1 MALTVSDV
9 IEIEQLAARYI
20 HAADRGDGETF
31 ASTFTED
38 GRLGTVAGRATLAE
52 FGSGV
57 PQRRPG
63 VRHWLS
69 NLLIDGD
76 GDNATM
82 RSYLRM
88 TAKVGPDGSAVEVA
102 TGCYEDELVRVE
114 GRWLFQVRTFVS
126 D

>member
-1 MALTVSDV
+1 VPLTVSDV

-38 GRLGTVAGRATLAE
+38 GQLGTVAGRATLAE
-52 FGSGV
+52 FGAGV
-57 PQRRPG
+57 PERRPG

-69 NLLIDGD
+69 NLLIEGD
-76 GDNATM
+76 GDTATM

-88 TAKVGPDGSAVEVA
+88 TARTGPDQSPVEVA
-102 TGCYEDELVRVE
+102 TGCYEDRLLKVD
-114 GRWLFQVRTFVS
+114 GRWLFHVRTFVS